1 MGCSTKKVWSG
12 VHGFGLPSLDVGNCT
27 RFNSLKFKPRRSA
40 RLLCSKSANS
50 APLVHVK
57 TLKPASR
64 AAKAR
69 IPQHWCTTAR
79 DPRRGKPAHI
89 GAEPSAREA
98 SAHQR
103 GKPRRGKPAHINAR
117 NPSARAHRRR
127 RKSSERPLVGEL
139 FAQFFALCLR
149 QIAQIDLESAH

>member
-27 RFNSLKFKPRRSA
+27 RFNSLKFKPSRSA

-57 TLKPASR
+57 TLKPASH

-79 DPRRGKPAHI
+79 DRRRGKPP
-89 GAEPSAREA
+89 GAGSQRTSTRETP
-98 SAHQR
+98 
-103 GKPRRGKPAHINAR
+103 GRGKPAHINAR

-127 RKSSERPLVGEL
+127 RKPSERPLVGEL
-139 FAQFFALCLR
+139 FAQLFALGLS
-149 QIAQIDLESAH
+149 QVA

>member
-57 TLKPASR
+57 TLKPASH

-89 GAEPSAREA
+89 GAGS
-98 SAHQR
+98 QR
-103 GKPRRGKPAHINAR
+103 T
-117 NPSARAHRRR
+117 SARAHRRR

-139 FAQFFALCLR
+139 FAQF
-149 QIAQIDLESAH
+149 

>member
-57 TLKPASR
+57 TLKPASH

-79 DPRRGKPAHI
+79 DPRRGKPRRGKPAHI
-89 GAEPSAREA
+89 GAGPSAREA
-98 SAHQR
+98 SAH
-103 GKPRRGKPAHINAR
+103 RRGHTAGGGNLA
-117 NPSARAHRRR
+117 
-127 RKSSERPLVGEL
+127 
-139 FAQFFALCLR
+139 
-149 QIAQIDLESAH
+149 SAH